1 MQTVSKKA
9 ASPLMV
15 IVAFAIVYIVWGSTY
30 FFIQKAIT
38 TIPPFLL
45 GAMRFI
51 IAGLIM
57 LGWTK
62 LKGEKIFIKNDI
74 KHATVSGGL
83 MLLVG
88 TGAVIWVEQY
98 LPSAMV
104 AIMVSSGPLW
114 FILLDKPNWRENFK
128 SKSTIGGLI
137 LGFAGI
143 ILLFS
148 EKVMDAFSA
157 AGNQHELAGVFI
169 LIMGSMAWAGGS
181 LYSKYHPAEGSVSVN
196 IGWQMLA
203 AGILFIPG
211 SLLRGEVQQLA
222 WSSISS
228 EAWLSMAYLVV
239 FGSIAGFS
247 AYVWLLQVKSA
258 TQVSTHAYVN
268 PVVAV
273 LLGVFLANEHIS
285 WLQTLGLVTI
295 LVSVLMIN
303 IVKYRSNRSNKEK
316 NSSEAETSAR
326 QTKKIHV
333 QPIPKNIHD
342 AALNSKGTL

>member
-1 MQTVSKKA
+1 MQTLNKKTP
-9 ASPLMV
+9 SSLMV
-15 IVAFAIVYIVWGSTY
+15 IVAFATVYIVWGSTY
-30 FFIQKAIT
+30 FFIQKAIS

-45 GAMRFI
+45 GALRFI

-62 LKGEKIFIKNDI
+62 LRGEEIFVKNDI
-74 KHATVSGGL
+74 KHAAVSGGL
-83 MLLVG
+83 MLFIG

-104 AIMVSSGPLW
+104 AIMVSTGPLW
-114 FILLDKPNWRENFK
+114 FILLDKPNW
-128 SKSTIGGLI
+128 SKNLRNRSTIGGLV

-148 EKVMDAFSA
+148 EKVISAFSA
-157 AGNQHELAGVFI
+157 AGNQHDLSGVII
-169 LIMGSMAWAGGS
+169 LIIGSMAWAGGS
-181 LYSKYHPAEGSVSVN
+181 LYSKYHSSSGSVAVN

-203 AGILFIPG
+203 AGIAFIPG
-211 SLLRGEVQQLA
+211 SFLRGEIQTLQ
-222 WSSISS
+222 WHTIST
-228 EAWLSMAYLVV
+228 EAWLSVGYLIF

-247 AYVWLLQVKSA
+247 AYVWLLQVRSA

-273 LLGVFLANEHIS
+273 LLGVFFANEHIS
-285 WLQTLGLVTI
+285 LLQILGLVTI

-303 IVKYRSNRSNKEK
+303 IVKYRNNRFAQKKAALVKE
-316 NSSEAETSAR
+316 SVSENPV
-326 QTKKIHV
+326 KKIYQQTIPGTV
-333 QPIPKNIHD
+333 QESACLD
-342 AALNSKGTL
+342 AK